1 MDHTSFV
8 TGVRDVAPAQLANVS
23 IGILFGASAVQVGLT
38 PAASTAFSL
47 LAVAAR
53 AQLIA
58 VELLQNDATV
68 PVVVATI
75 LLINVRYITFSAA
88 LVPKV
93 DHLSW
98 RWRALIAYP
107 LIDITYA
114 VADTRF
120 SEADGDS
127 ERDTDADA
135 DTGAGDSA
143 NTDADADTGTD
154 VEGSGAVDDS
164 LHRGWYFLGVG
175 ASWVLVFTAATLA
188 GTLLG
193 RAVGDQYHLEF
204 MVPLLFIAL
213 LASQIQTRQGLLA
226 AVAAGGLAIV
236 GTGLPFNLGLLVA
249 ALVGAAVGT
258 YLDAK
263 KQGAGQ

>member
-1 MDHTSFV
+1 MDYTSFV
-8 TGVRDVAPAQLANVS
+8 AGVRDVAPAQLANVS

-53 AQLIA
+53 AQLVA

-135 DTGAGDSA
+135 DTG
-143 NTDADADTGTD
+143 TD
-154 VEGSGAVDDS
+154 VEGSSAVDDS

-213 LASQIQTRQGLLA
+213 LVSQIQTRQGLLA

-263 KQGAGQ
+263 KQGVGQ

>member
-135 DTGAGDSA
+135 DTG
-143 NTDADADTGTD
+143 TD

-236 GTGLPFNLGLLVA
+236 GTELPFNLGLLVA

>member
-1 MDHTSFV
+1 MDYPSFV
-8 TGVRDVAPAQLANVS
+8 AGVRDVAPAQLANVS

-53 AQLIA
+53 AQLVA

-135 DTGAGDSA
+135 DTGA
-143 NTDADADTGTD
+143 
-154 VEGSGAVDDS
+154 VDDS

-213 LASQIQTRQGLLA
+213 LVSQIQTRQGLLA

-263 KQGAGQ
+263 KQGVGQ